1 VKDPWNK
8 CDVCGRFIP
17 YCDFEKG
24 DASHKMI
31 TPDSDVSYEQFETF
45 CKNHNQR
52 NTMKKSKLT
61 RQYSLR
67 ERAET
72 FDLYE
77 SVLEPEETIAVFLR
91 KAGKALA
98 KRRLAARKRSGK

>member
-1 VKDPWNK
+1 
-8 CDVCGRFIP
+8 
-17 YCDFEKG
+17 
-24 DASHKMI
+24 
-31 TPDSDVSYEQFETF
+31 
-45 CKNHNQR
+45 
-52 NTMKKSKLT
+52 MKKIKLT

-91 KAGKALA
+91 KAGKAEI
-98 KRRLAARKRSGK
+98 KRRKAAKKRSGK